1 MILSWRRG
9 IKTYCMKTSELQ
21 YRYASRRVEELLRQI
36 TDTTLLSAPEKVEL
50 SIMTAFV
57 EQYEAEHC
65 KIEKLTLAE
74 VIKQGLRAKGMTQ
87 KELAERVG
95 LSTTRISDFTNGR
108 SEPTLATAGLICKVL
123 DLMPEAMLGL

>member
-1 MILSWRRG
+1 
-9 IKTYCMKTSELQ
+9 MKTSELQ

-36 TDTTLLSAPEKVEL
+36 TDTTLPSAPEKVEL

-65 KIEKLTLAE
+65 KIEKLALAE